1 MKESS
6 TEIVTVPADEKGT
19 IEVVPFGTDERIR
32 LSVAIVQKMIAV
44 PTRTGKIPDTTACIK
59 FMMLCRARHLNPF
72 EGDAFMLGYDTQNG
86 PQFSLITAHQVFLKR
101 AEASKGFNGMESGV
115 IVKVAPHLDV
125 GSTGIL
131 EREGDLVYEDEKLLG
146 GWAKVYRK
154 DREKPFYRRLK
165 LATFNTGRSRWEK
178 DPAGMICKCAEA
190 DALRTAF
197 PTHLGGLYIQE
208 ETPPIDVTP
217 VIERAKVPKISAGNG
232 VQTQTEKESDKPDS
246 PAETNLQR
254 GPSGR
259 SGETTATQ
267 GEDQQ
272 HVAKPLHSP
281 KKKPAKLVRKKSS
294 PSIEAPTNE
303 SKLFDLLASAGYT
316 PIQFLAVAQAQGWI
330 EEGEAM
336 SEEKIEQF
344 IEPENWSQA
353 VLPELAAL
361 PK

>member
-1 MKESS
+1 MKENKEL
-6 TEIVTVPADEKGT
+6 EIISIPTDDKAG
-19 IEVVPFGTDERIR
+19 IEIVPFGSDERIK
-32 LSVAIVQKMIAV
+32 LNVAIVQKMIAV
-44 PTRTGKIPDTTACIK
+44 PTRTGKIPDPAQCIK

-115 IVKVAPHLDV
+115 IVEAPAI
-125 GSTGIL
+125 GMPRGETTIL
-131 EREGDLVYEDEKLLG
+131 EREGDLVFDGERLLG

-165 LATFNTGRSRWEK
+165 LTTFNTGRSRWEK

-197 PTHLGGLYIQE
+197 PTHLGGLYVE
-208 ETPPIDVTP
+208 EELPPIDVTP
-217 VIERAKVPKISAGNG
+217 TIERAKVPKLDDKDLSGEQGTPHAALTG
-232 VQTQTEKESDKPDS
+232 VLTEKRESVTNSKNS
-246 PAETNLQR
+246 GVAEPAQ
-254 GPSGR
+254 SGT
-259 SGETTATQ
+259 GAAAQ
-267 GEDQQ
+267 
-272 HVAKPLHSP
+272 AP

-294 PSIEAPTNE
+294 PSTEKAPTNE
-303 SKLFDLLASAGYT
+303 SKLFDLLAAAGYT
-316 PIQFLAVAQAQGWI
+316 PIQFLTVAQAQGWI